1 MTEIT
6 KIKIALL
13 ESDKELEDDKS
24 DFNLKYSATLNIKE
38 ILEKNINNVLD
49 YDFDEF
55 IEEILN
61 NIFEDLMSLT
71 KKENI
76 IIDYIGLWIYYDNS
90 VIDNSIKLSILD
102 DIERYGAD
110 INPLYEF
117 YKMTLLKKEEVI
129 N

>member
-1 MTEIT
+1 MCIR
-6 KIKIALL
+6 
-13 ESDKELEDDKS
+13 DR
-24 DFNLKYSATLNIKE
+24 
-38 ILEKNINNVLD
+38 
-49 YDFDEF
+49 
-55 IEEILN
+55 
-61 NIFEDLMSLT
+61 
-71 KKENI
+71 
-76 IIDYIGLWIYYDNS
+76 DYIGLWIYYDNS